1 MKRGLKMEN
10 NKTRQN
16 KLYDIAKFLVTI
28 FMPALSVLLT
38 GLGVLYNWANTELIT
53 GTIALFMTFFASI
66 LQISSNNYHDKKE
79 GK

>member
-1 MKRGLKMEN
+1 MDN
-10 NKTRQN
+10 NKSRQN

-38 GLGVLYNWANTELIT
+38 GLGVLFNWTNTELIT
-53 GTIALFMTFFASI
+53 GTIALFITFFASI
-66 LQISSNNYHDKKE
+66 LQISSNNYHNEKE

>member
-1 MKRGLKMEN
+1 MEN

-28 FMPALSVLLT
+28 FMPALITLIT
-38 GLGVLYNWANTELIT
+38 GLGVLFNWADTELLT
-53 GTIALFMTFFASI
+53 GALALFMTFFASI
-66 LQISSNNYHDKKE
+66 LQISSTNYHNEKE